1 MHLCYHSLNLREFL
15 IIQYRNKDICN
26 LNFIAIILFKSFV
39 EIMSTSC
46 SQLELT
52 LLLLDTIIA
61 INDLRKC
68 NPIYSIDTVMYVDD
82 TKIFCKK
89 RLSYSI
95 GTGQYNGS
103 SYRSHNELVLDQQ
116 ATQYLKLILIRIP
129 SINR

>member
-1 MHLCYHSLNLREFL
+1 MYSFSEFEG
-15 IIQYRNKDICN
+15 INDYTVIWICN
-26 LNFIAIILFKSFV
+26 LNFNAIILLKSFV
-39 EIMSTSC
+39 EIMSISC

-68 NPIYSIDTVMYVDD
+68 NPIYSIDTVMFADD

-89 RLSYSI
+89 RLPYRI

-103 SYRSHNELVLDQQ
+103 SYRSHNELVLDHQ
-116 ATQYLKLILIRIP
+116 AILKSKKR
-129 SINR
+129 SI